1 MTKEAMLQAGVFV
14 ACALIIY
21 AIGSN
26 EAIILAALAPPLQ
39 FLCVVALGFIFH
51 WLRGKFRF
59 AYGGIE
65 FYVGLFAIG
74 SVTLGVRNIAS
85 PHDEYLAELIGCVY
99 LMVRG
104 LENVAYYQGSDKT
117 LRYLADRLTVRAYGK
132 SSDIN

>member
-1 MTKEAMLQAGVFV
+1 MTKESMLQFGVFV
-14 ACALIIY
+14 ACALVIY

-39 FLCVVALGFIFH
+39 FLCVAALGFIFH

-65 FYVGLFAIG
+65 VYVGLFAIG
-74 SVTLGVRNIAS
+74 SFTLGVRNIAS
-85 PHDEYLAELIGCVY
+85 PHDEYLAELIGSVY

-104 LENVAYYQGSDKT
+104 LENITNYRGSDSV
-117 LRYLADRLTVRAYGK
+117 LRYLAGRLSVRAYGT
-132 SSDIN
+132 SSKT